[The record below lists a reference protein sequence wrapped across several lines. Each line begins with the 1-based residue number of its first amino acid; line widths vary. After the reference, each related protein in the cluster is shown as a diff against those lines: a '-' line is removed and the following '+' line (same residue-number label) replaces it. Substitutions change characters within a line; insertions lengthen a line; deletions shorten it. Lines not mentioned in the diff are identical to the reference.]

1 MESSCRVE
9 RAGSLRYVGQ
19 CFAQDWIVRRRPSL
33 AHQGKGPACSE
44 AQRWGGASTRGIE
57 RNTDTTGQGRG
68 GWKGVRPERQPRARS
83 HSHDSRGRSLG

>member
-57 RNTDTTGQGRG
+57 REIRIQQDKGEEAGRG
-68 GWKGVRPERQPRARS
+68 
-83 HSHDSRGRSLG
+83 